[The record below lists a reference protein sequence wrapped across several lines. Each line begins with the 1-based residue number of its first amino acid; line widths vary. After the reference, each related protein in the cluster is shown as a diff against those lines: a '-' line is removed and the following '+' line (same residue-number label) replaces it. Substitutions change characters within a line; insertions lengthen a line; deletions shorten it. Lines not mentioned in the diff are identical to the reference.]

1 MTNHVLSAKI
11 QKLKGKGLSQAQI
24 SRELGCSA
32 STVCVLLG
40 GNFDI
45 ERWEAERE
53 SAIKFFGGLTPRQE
67 YEKHI
72 KARNEAR
79 DKFGDIE

>member
-11 QKLKGKGLSQAQI
+11 QKLKDSGMSQVQI
-24 SRELGCSA
+24 SREVGCSP
-32 STVCVLLG
+32 STVCILLG

-45 ERWEAERE
+45 EQWEAERE
-53 SAIKFFGGLTPRQE
+53 SAVKFFGGLTPKQE
-67 YEKHI
+67 YEQHI
-72 KARNEAR
+72 KKRNEAR